1 MIKIT
6 STEDLT
12 KLKGQDIL
20 LVKFLKL
27 YLENLIKQYECEI
40 LSKHGSLFVFES
52 IEDIE
57 NHQQIGLS
65 QPIIKSTY
73 EFTDVL
79 ILTDEIREIKV
90 LHSCFVLN
98 NDYAISL
105 FIPYE
110 TLDLKTRE
118 FFLLDST
125 ERHIVLL

>member
-6 STEDLT
+6 SIEDLA
-12 KLKGQDIL
+12 KVESQDIL

-27 YLENLIKQYECEI
+27 YLEDLIKQYECET
-40 LSKHGSLFVFES
+40 LPKHGSLFVFES

-73 EFTDVL
+73 EFTDIL
-79 ILTDEIREIKV
+79 ILTDGIREIKV

-110 TLDLKTRE
+110 MLDSKTRK

>member
-6 STEDLT
+6 SIEDLT
-12 KLKGQDIL
+12 KLEGQDIL
-20 LVKFLKL
+20 LVKYLKL
-27 YLENLIKQYECEI
+27 YLKDLIKQHEYET
-40 LSKHGSLFVFES
+40 LSKHGRLFVFEN
-52 IEDIE
+52 IADIE
-57 NHQQIGLS
+57 KHDEIGLS
-65 QPIIKSTY
+65 QPIMKSTY

-90 LHSCFVLN
+90 LHSCFLLN

-110 TLDLKTRE
+110 MLDSKTRE

>member
-6 STEDLT
+6 SIEDLT
-12 KLKGQDIL
+12 KLEGKDIL
-20 LVKFLKL
+20 LVKYLKL
-27 YLENLIKQYECEI
+27 YLKDLIKQYDYET
-40 LSKHGSLFVFES
+40 LSKHGSIFVFEN
-52 IEDIE
+52 IADIKKHE
-57 NHQQIGLS
+57 EIGLS
-65 QPIIKSTY
+65 QPIMKSTY

-79 ILTDEIREIKV
+79 ILTCEIREIKV

-110 TLDLKTRE
+110 MLDLQTRE

>member
-6 STEDLT
+6 SIEDLT
-12 KLKGQDIL
+12 QLEGQDII

-27 YLENLIKQYECEI
+27 YLKDLIKQYECET
-40 LSKHGSLFVFES
+40 LSKHGCLFVFEN
-52 IEDIE
+52 IVDIE
-57 NHQQIGLS
+57 NYKNLGLN
-65 QPIIKSTY
+65 QPVIKSTY

-79 ILTDEIREIKV
+79 ILTDGIREIKV
-90 LHSCFVLN
+90 LHSCFLLN

-110 TLDLKTRE
+110 MLDAKTRE
-118 FFLLDST
+118 FFLLDSI